1 MKRLIGRFLLIACGV
16 LSFLAFS
23 SIAGMQVPHAH
34 AVGGTSVTI
43 TSPLVNGKAI
53 GHVGTK
59 VQIDGTGFNPGI
71 INLYTTT
78 SNDSTKCT
86 NSGDPTNLGLTVFST
101 SPTVVAGQDGTFS
114 LQTTWP
120 DSAGSGG
127 TSYYICATA
136 SGPSALSVNTFTVAP
151 PVQITVMPSS
161 VAQGG
166 QVTVTGSNW
175 LPPQAVNVAI
185 VVGNSAAPPL
195 VTQTISSDANG
206 AFTVS
211 LTIPANA
218 NTGVY
223 SVSVSAP
230 NEPTSAMTIVLNDS
244 LTVTLASTPTSTPTP
259 TPTAVPSV
267 TPTPTTA
274 PSTGTT
280 QTSNTGGTNINSGSS
295 ISPMLLLALGGL
307 GVLLIIV
314 GIILFVVYAKQA

>member
-1 MKRLIGRFLLIACGV
+1 VKRLIGRFLLIACGV
-16 LSFLAFS
+16 LCFFS
-23 SIAGMQVPHAH
+23 ISGIQVPHAH

-43 TSPLVNGKAI
+43 TSPQANGKAT

-59 VQIDGTGFNPGI
+59 VQIDGTGFNPGT

-78 SNDSTKCT
+78 SNDTTKCI
-86 NSGDPTNLGLTVFST
+86 NSGDPTSLGLTVFSS

-127 TSYYICATA
+127 TSYFICAAA
-136 SGPSALSVNTFTVAP
+136 SGPSALSTNTFTVAP
-151 PVQITVMPSS
+151 PVQITVMPST
-161 VAQGG
+161 VPQGG

-175 LPPQAVNVAI
+175 LPPQALTVAI

-195 VTQTISSDANG
+195 VTQTISSDATG

-218 NTGVY
+218 DIGVY
-223 SVSVSAP
+223 SVSVNAQ
-230 NEPTSAMTIVLNDS
+230 NEPTSAMTIVQNDS
-244 LTVTLASTPTSTPTP
+244 LTVTLTSTPTP
-259 TPTAVPSV
+259 TPTTTPTVTPSV
-267 TPTPTTA
+267 TPTPTTVT
-274 PSTGTT
+274 STVPT
-280 QTSNTGGTNINSGSS
+280 QTNNTGGANTNSGSV
-295 ISPMLLLALGGL
+295 SPMLLLALGGL

-314 GIILFVVYAKQA
+314 GIVLFVVYAKQA

>member
-1 MKRLIGRFLLIACGV
+1 MTLGVIVKTLIQRFLLISCGV
-16 LSFLAFS
+16 LSFFS
-23 SIAGMQVPHAH
+23 VQSIQVPHAH

-43 TSPLVNGKAI
+43 TSPMVNGKAT

-59 VQIDGTGFNPGI
+59 VQIVGTGFNPGI

-86 NSGDPTNLGLTVFST
+86 NAGDPTNLGLTVFSS

-120 DSAGSGG
+120 DSAGSGS
-127 TSYYICATA
+127 TSYYICAIA
-136 SGPSALSVNTFTVAP
+136 AGPTALSINTFTVAP
-151 PVQITVMPSS
+151 PVQINVTPSTVS
-161 VAQGG
+161 QGG

-175 LPPQAVNVAI
+175 LPPQALNVSI
-185 VVGNSAAPPL
+185 VVGNSDAPPL
-195 VTQTISSDANG
+195 VTQTITSDANG
-206 AFTVS
+206 TFTVS

-218 NTGVY
+218 DTRVY
-223 SVSVSAP
+223 SVSVYAQ
-230 NEPTSAMTIVLNDS
+230 NEQTSAMTIVQNDN
-244 LTVTLASTPTSTPTP
+244 LTVTLASTPTPTP
-259 TPTAVPSV
+259 TTAPSV

-274 PSTGTT
+274 SSTGTT
-280 QTSNTGGTNINSGSS
+280 QTSNTGGTNSSSGSS

-314 GIILFVVYAKQA
+314 GIILFVVYARQA